1 MKIALTVWNG
11 RIAPVFD
18 VARQL
23 LILEVNSGSATTEK
37 HAALTEEDQ
46 VNRIAR
52 LKELGIRILICGAIS
67 RSAQT
72 LAESLGIEVNGF
84 IAGDVKDVI
93 TAWQERQL
101 DSKAFS
107 MPGCGE
113 SQRKCCRRMR
123 NGNRYKKESQS

>member
-1 MKIALTVWNG
+1 MKIALTIWNG

-23 LILEVNSGSATTEK
+23 LTLEVNSRSATTEK
-37 HAALTEEDQ
+37 HAAFTEVDL

-52 LKELGIRILICGAIS
+52 LKELGVRILICGAIS

-84 IAGDVKDVI
+84 IAGDVKEVI
-93 TAWQERQL
+93 TAWRERRL

-107 MPGCGE
+107 MPGCGG
-113 SQRKCCRRMR
+113 SRRKCCRRMR
-123 NGNRYKKESQS
+123 NGNR